1 MSGARK
7 SSTMHVALYSPAW
20 PLKRHP
26 NGVVTYVHWMREELR
41 RRGHRVSV
49 FTTLLDE
56 PEADV
61 HLVDGTLLRWR
72 VRSWLPAGG
81 DATER
86 KILEWGRLLAATVLS
101 VHRRTPIDVFE
112 MEESFGWM
120 ADVQAIT
127 SIPTVVKLHGPAFLS
142 LVEDEL
148 DTPLARAK
156 IEREGRALRR
166 MACVTSPAR
175 RTLEETIARYGLTPA
190 VARHIDNP
198 LSLPTS
204 APVWELDRCDR
215 KRLLFVGRFDKR
227 KGGDLVLR
235 AFDALASTDPSLQL
249 TFVGPDGW
257 VTDPRG
263 RRVAFDDARA
273 LLRDESTRSRIEF
286 RGGLDPQSIYPL
298 RADAY
303 LTIVASR
310 WENQSYT
317 ALEAMAQGCPLVSS
331 DAGGQG
337 EFVVDGSTGL
347 LARAGSDSDLARRI
361 AALLRDP
368 QGAAAMG
375 RRARDHVLAEH
386 SPSAVVAKTL
396 DVYEAAIGRVG
407 KSR

>member
-1 MSGARK
+1 
-7 SSTMHVALYSPAW
+7 MHVALYSPAW

-26 NGVVTYVHWMREELR
+26 NGVVTYVHWTREELR
-41 RRGHRVSV
+41 RLGHRVSI

-61 HLVDGTLLRWR
+61 YVVQGSVGQR
-72 VRSWLPAGG
+72 VRSWLRGKEDFA
-81 DATER
+81 ER
-86 KILEWGRLLAATVLS
+86 HILGWGYRLAATVLR

-120 ADVQAIT
+120 ADVQAMT

-142 LVEDEL
+142 LVDEEL

-156 IEREGRALRR
+156 IEREGRALMR
-166 MACVTSPAR
+166 MACVISPAR
-175 RTLEETIARYGLTPA
+175 HTLDETIARYDLRPALT
-190 VARHIDNP
+190 RHIDNP
-198 LSLPTS
+198 LSLPPS
-204 APVWELDRCDR
+204 APVWTSERCDP

-235 AFDALASTDPSLQL
+235 AFGALARDDPSLQL
-249 TFVGPDGW
+249 TFVGPDGG
-257 VTDPRG
+257 VVDSHG
-263 RRVAFDDARA
+263 RRLGFNEARA
-273 LLRDESTRSRIEF
+273 TLCPGAAGTRIDY
-286 RGGLDPQSIYPL
+286 RGGLDPEEIYPL
-298 RADAY
+298 RANAY

-347 LARAGSDSDLARRI
+347 LAKAGSAEELYARI
-361 AALLRDP
+361 ATLLLDP
-368 QGAAAMG
+368 PRAAKLG
-375 RRARDHVLAEH
+375 QRAREYVLAQH
-386 SPSAVVAKTL
+386 SPAAVVAKTME
-396 DVYEAAIGRVG
+396 VYEAAIGMGGRL
-407 KSR
+407 R